1 MEALNHQQDHE
12 KSDSSI
18 RAMLGRR
25 REKRELDR
33 FQKSVEN
40 LPTGINET
48 RKIKVIKFAGVI
60 CVEYPLTTKD
70 GSSKH
75 MKIDIVKDE
84 EGKAKEYH
92 QTVHGFDGNG
102 FPLEEVSLSHVIG
115 GENNTIELMDACKAV
130 EHLSYK
136 PTVVVC
142 PNGYVA
148 VSTLD
153 S

>member
-1 MEALNHQQDHE
+1 MEALSHSQKQE
-12 KSDSSI
+12 KYDSSI
-18 RAMLGRR
+18 QSKFNKW
-25 REKRELDR
+25 REKRQLDR

-40 LPTGINET
+40 LPEGINEQ

-60 CVEYPLTTKD
+60 CVEYPLATTD
-70 GSSKH
+70 GSDKH
-75 MKIDIVKDE
+75 MKIDIVKDD

-92 QTVHGFDGNG
+92 QTVFGFDGNG
-102 FPLEEVSLSHVIG
+102 FPLEEVSLGYVLG
-115 GENNTIELMDACKAV
+115 GENNTIELMDACKRV

-142 PNGYVA
+142 PNGNVA